1 MIVLWLLMMRD
12 VDLELRSHVDD
23 PVWRAFSDFVFT
35 GSSLL
40 LAVFFGAI
48 IVTSEPLTELREDW
62 QKVPKNH
69 AVVVT
74 PELNVRL
81 SPV

>member
-1 MIVLWLLMMRD
+1 MIVLWLLMLRG
-12 VDLELRSHVDD
+12 VGLELRSHVDD
-23 PVWRAFSDFVFT
+23 PLWRAFSDFVCT

-40 LAVFFGAI
+40 LAVFFGAV

-62 QKVPKNH
+62 LKVPKNH
-69 AVVVT
+69 AVIVT
-74 PELNVRL
+74 PELEVRL